1 MKVLLLIPAYNEQES
16 LPLVLPNLIKNFP
29 KYDFIVLNDGSVDNT
44 YSVAK
49 QLGANVID
57 LCINQGLG
65 AALQPGFKYGL
76 DHGYDYFIQFD
87 SDGQHLPEYI
97 DKLLT
102 QAEQG
107 TDIVIGSRFL
117 EKTTYNQTFLRSLGG
132 KWLSFLL
139 RVVTGKKITDPTSGM
154 RVYNRKIAQQMIKLD
169 NMPLES
175 DFLTMAIRSG
185 YKISEVHVEM
195 VERVAGETYFSPFKA
210 IKFMFVQTVSIVAS
224 ITNKELRGNSK

>member
-97 DKLLT
+97 DKLLI

-117 EKTTYNQTFLRSLGG
+117 EKTTYNQTFLRALGG

-185 YKISEVHVEM
+185 YKVSEVHVEM

>member
-117 EKTTYNQTFLRSLGG
+117 EKTTYNQTFLRALGG